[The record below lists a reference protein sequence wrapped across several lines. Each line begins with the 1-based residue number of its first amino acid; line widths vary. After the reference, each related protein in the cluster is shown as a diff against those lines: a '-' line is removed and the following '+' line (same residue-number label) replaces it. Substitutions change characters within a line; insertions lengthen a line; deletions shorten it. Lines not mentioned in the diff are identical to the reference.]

1 MSRLFQRRKAWAPPM
16 RRRSPRPRR
25 CAAEAGE
32 TKARV
37 LGHTPRRSCGFLS
50 AIGVNYLTLVV
61 MIR

>member
-16 RRRSPRPRR
+16 SRRSPRPRR

-32 TKARV
+32 TQARV
-37 LGHTPRRSCGFLS
+37 LGHTPRRNCGLLSVVSVIRLSCG
-50 AIGVNYLTLVV
+50 V